1 MKFDDQKTHH
11 HIFRLILVWMV
22 TICFCI
28 LAAQMCGYIYMY
40 IFCYLKAK
48 YEIVAIK
55 KSLPKIYNSWF
66 QWILVIYFH
75 VPPLCRWNMTRRYN
89 LLYIFFSRNQALKQ
103 TSRNQAL
110 KHQQNK
116 YFINFKCA
124 ESHTHTIARPYS
136 HTKLPFITDKS
147 IECRKSQ
154 LSAYS
159 LHWMF

>member
-1 MKFDDQKTHH
+1 MTRKRTIIYFDWYLFEWWQFVFAFWRRRCAV
-11 HIFRLILVWMV
+11 I
-22 TICFCI
+22 
-28 LAAQMCGYIYMY
+28 YIYMY
-40 IFCYLKAK
+40 IFCCLKAK

-66 QWILVIYFH
+66 QWILVIYFL

-136 HTKLPFITDKS
+136 QQNCPS
-147 IECRKSQ
+147 SQ
-154 LSAYS
+154 INQLNVENRN
-159 LHWMF
+159 

>member
-89 LLYIFFSRNQALKQ
+89 LLYIFFLEIKLWS
-103 TSRNQAL
+103 
-110 KHQQNK
+110 KHLEIKLWSTNK
-116 YFINFKCA
+116 INIL
-124 ESHTHTIARPYS
+124 SISNVLNHTHTQSHALIRNKIA
-136 HTKLPFITDKS
+136 
-147 IECRKSQ
+147 
-154 LSAYS
+154 
-159 LHWMF
+159 LHHR